1 MGSKK
6 MQSQM
11 FTKKILFQKLM
22 PAAMMMGTFM
32 LLSSCSSKDDSIR
45 ELETLSAD
53 MILHSTNYTEE
64 EWTEALEKYQELTED
79 LQGED
84 LTPEQLQRLGKVKGE
99 ISGYIT
105 NQAAREAGAALRDAL
120 NEAAGFVDGFVNTAI
135 PDVRNSQKK

>member
-1 MGSKK
+1 
-6 MQSQM
+6 MQSQV
-11 FTKKILFQKLM
+11 FTKKTLFQKLM
-22 PAAMMMGTFM
+22 PAAMMIGTFM

-53 MILHSTNYTEE
+53 MSLHSTNYTEE